1 MKKAVFLFLFFT
13 LIFYS
18 KLPVTASSDF
28 VLSSATNLNTSS
40 LNTASNDEAIVI
52 INQIMIG
59 QNKASKNEFIELYNP
74 NSFNI
79 DLQNYTL
86 KKKSKSGSEN
96 VLISNK
102 NFNGIIPAQGYF
114 LISSPAF
121 CANISC
127 DLSYQNSNSLSADNT
142 IILYHLSKNISDK
155 VGYGEASDFYN
166 SNAPAILSGQVLK
179 RIQIDL
185 SNPNNNL
192 DYAISAPQ
200 ITLHNSKGQKIE
212 LLAESQAENNSLEN
226 KKSNKN
232 SASNPFINLWEI
244 NQINNNDYFSTM
256 GIVSVLPGVLG
267 SQYFYIHLEKT
278 LDASTEKETSEKNK
292 KVYGL
297 QIYNYQKK
305 FPDLKL
311 GDKVKVCGQLSLT
324 ELCFKEKKDCL
335 PYSNFYRLKTKEI
348 NDIQI
353 ISENNTLK
361 VPPLKA
367 IRDLSWTEINSLQTV
382 AGEITQNK
390 TNQIYID
397 DGEKE
402 ILLEIKKGT
411 QIPAKTLVEGQF
423 FTISGILSYKEEEL
437 KLSIINPEHIIA
449 KEMKEDESLGVLL
462 SDDFWLL
469 EKQKNSKKF
478 LKYILLIITA
488 TLIYFFYLKKK
499 KT

>member
-1 MKKAVFLFLFFT
+1 MKRAVFLFLFFI
-13 LIFYS
+13 LILCS
-18 KLPVTASSDF
+18 KLPVKASSS
-28 VLSSATNLNTSS
+28 VNSNKSPNLNIE
-40 LNTASNDEAIVI
+40 SNNEAKII

-79 DLQNYTL
+79 DLQNYIL
-86 KKKSKSGSEN
+86 KKKSKSGSES

-102 NFNGIIPAQGYF
+102 NFHGVIPAQGYF
-114 LISSPAF
+114 LISSPEF
-121 CANISC
+121 CANIFC

-155 VGYGEASDFYN
+155 VGYGEASDFYKL
-166 SNAPAILSGQVLK
+166 SAPEILSEQVLK
-179 RIQIDL
+179 RIQVDL

-192 DYAISAPQ
+192 DYAISEPQ
-200 ITLHNSKGQKIE
+200 ITLHNSKGQKMQ
-212 LLAESQAENNSLEN
+212 LLAEGQTKNNSLES
-226 KKSNKN
+226 KKSSKN
-232 SASNPFINLWEI
+232 SANNIFLNLWEI
-244 NQINNNDYFSTM
+244 NQVNNNDYFSTT

-267 SQYFYIHLEKT
+267 SQYFYIHLEKN
-278 LDASTEKETSEKNK
+278 LDNSANKETAEKNK

-305 FPDLKL
+305 FPNLKL
-311 GDKVKVCGQLSLT
+311 GDKIKVYGQLSLT
-324 ELCFKEKKDCL
+324 ELCFREEKDCL

-348 NDIQI
+348 SDIQI
-353 ISENNTLK
+353 ISENNILK
-361 VPPLKA
+361 VPPLEA
-367 IRDLSWTEINSLQTV
+367 IKNLNWTEINSLQTV

-423 FTISGILSYKEEEL
+423 FTISGILSYKGKEL
-437 KLSIINPEHIIA
+437 KLSIINSEHIVA
-449 KEMKEDESLGVLL
+449 KEMKEEESLGVLL

-469 EKQKNSKKF
+469 EKQKNSKKL
-478 LKYILLIITA
+478 LKYTLLIIVA
-488 TLIYFFYLKKK
+488 TLIYFLYLKKK